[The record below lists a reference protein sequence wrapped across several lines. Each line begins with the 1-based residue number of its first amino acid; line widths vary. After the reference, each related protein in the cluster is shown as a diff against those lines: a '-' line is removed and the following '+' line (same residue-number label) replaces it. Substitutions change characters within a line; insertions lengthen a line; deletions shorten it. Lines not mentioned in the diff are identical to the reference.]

1 MKKKSFWQ
9 RTNRGF
15 WVSMVLLLAVVL
27 YSAATQL
34 MLIPQR
40 KEIQELSDAVNKIW
54 EETTLMTDEQ
64 AAALNTSKEKQDAV
78 KARIRQGL
86 SPLFV
91 EGSSYLDSACDSLMA
106 LVQQEYSGQQ
116 RTKTRVYLDVD
127 PDKCNIIEDTAQA
140 TYYYAN
146 RVSGRYYDYYN
157 GEGDLKDMENIRQT
171 LSLSLICQKVKGEWK
186 IYRISGISSNTDT
199 RGDGFR

>member
-27 YSAATQL
+27 YIAATQL

-106 LVQQEYSGQQ
+106 L
-116 RTKTRVYLDVD
+116 
-127 PDKCNIIEDTAQA
+127 DKCNIIEDTAQA

>member
-27 YSAATQL
+27 YIAATQL

-140 TYYYAN
+140 PIITPTGSA
-146 RVSGRYYDYYN
+146 D
-157 GEGDLKDMENIRQT
+157 
-171 LSLSLICQKVKGEWK
+171 
-186 IYRISGISSNTDT
+186 GIMTT
-199 RGDGFR
+199 TTARAT

>member
-27 YSAATQL
+27 YIAATQL

-127 PDKCNIIEDTAQA
+127 PDKCNII
-140 TYYYAN
+140 

>member
-1 MKKKSFWQ
+1 M
-9 RTNRGF
+9 
-15 WVSMVLLLAVVL
+15 
-27 YSAATQL
+27 
-34 MLIPQR
+34 
-40 KEIQELSDAVNKIW
+40 
-54 EETTLMTDEQ
+54 
-64 AAALNTSKEKQDAV
+64 NTSKEKQDAV